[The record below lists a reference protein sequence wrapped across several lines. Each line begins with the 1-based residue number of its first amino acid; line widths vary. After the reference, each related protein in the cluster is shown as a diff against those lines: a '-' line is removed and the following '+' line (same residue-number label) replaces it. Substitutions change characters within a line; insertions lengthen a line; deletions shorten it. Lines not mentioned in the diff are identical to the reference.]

1 MAWFHFLRWIK
12 IKTYLKSV
20 DPAVVTEG
28 TDPPPLGGF
37 SGWKT
42 TVCPLL
48 VTFPLMFSKYDL
60 GYIFKPS
67 NSLVLLEV

>member
-1 MAWFHFLRWIK
+1 ME
-12 IKTYLKSV
+12 TYLKSV
-20 DPAVVTEG
+20 DPAVATEG
-28 TDPPPLGGF
+28 TDPPPSGGF

-60 GYIFKPS
+60 GNKFKP
-67 NSLVLLEV
+67 